1 MNVLNV
7 IYMSGI
13 DNIIIDNR
21 KSGVNHKIIKT
32 LFKSSFYTNQ

>member
-13 DNIIIDNR
+13 DSR

-32 LFKSSFYTNQ
+32 LIKSSFYTNQ